1 MPRFRSLI
9 VLALLVAAPLFAA
22 EVEVKT
28 KPTATP
34 AASRPAVSP
43 SLAPAASPKTSP
55 APSAPRPAGS
65 ASPSPAASLVSAPL
79 PKYRPALLGLGPN
92 SVINRMDTAGL
103 IRDGQKDGSMYF
115 CCAVNK
121 LGEILD
127 TWTYKQT
134 PESTLLE
141 RELVRCLD
149 TARFVPAVYDHE
161 PVFVLFYGTV
171 TFKIVDGKPRL
182 RIFANQ
188 EPEELKKESDFVGP
202 QPFYGRGSKFEGLH
216 YPADPVTSN
225 LSGLVELGM
234 KVDADGRMRELQVV
248 SEYPPLVGFRRAAAE
263 DFRVASFIP
272 AFRDGKPVECSITL
286 SVYYEPPVPEQ

>member
-1 MPRFRSLI
+1 MPRFRL
-9 VLALLVAAPLFAA
+9 LTAAALLAGTSLFAA
-22 EVEVKT
+22 EVQVQT

-34 AASRPAVSP
+34 AASRPKSSP
-43 SLAPAASPKTSP
+43 SATPAPSQPKGSPTPAASKPGGS
-55 APSAPRPAGS
+55 PSAT
-65 ASPSPAASLVSAPL
+65 PAASAQL
-79 PKYRPALLGLGPN
+79 PQYRPALLGVGPN
-92 SVINRMDTAGL
+92 SVINRMDEAGL
-103 IRDGQKDGSMYF
+103 IRDGQKDGSLYF

-127 TWTYKQT
+127 TWTYKQS
-134 PESTLLE
+134 PDSTLLE

-149 TARFVPAVYDHE
+149 QARFVPALYDHE
-161 PVFVLFYGTV
+161 PVFVLFYGAV
-171 TFKIVDGKPRL
+171 TFKVVDGKPRL

-188 EPEELKKESDFVGP
+188 EPEELKKEADFVGP

-216 YPADPVTSN
+216 YPGDAVTTT

-234 KVDADGRMRELQVV
+234 KVDANGKMKELQVV

-272 AFRDGKPVECSITL
+272 AFRDGKPVECSVTL
-286 SVYYEPPVPEQ
+286 SVYYEPPDQ